1 LLKIISYEL
10 KSDEETNKEEII
22 INENVKTV
30 KVKKQKPLTEEQR
43 EKQRINMRN
52 YYLAR
57 KNDPDYIERQRL
69 SSKTHYYKHKQEVLE
84 RMKKYQLNKLELAR
98 IEALH
103 ELQQERLIDLHTG
116 DISQEDYDKLQDKIN
131 NKLAHFHLSS

>member
-1 LLKIISYEL
+1 ME
-10 KSDEETNKEEII
+10 NKEEII

-69 SSKTHYYKHKQEVLE
+69 SSKTHYYKHRQEVLE
-84 RMKKYQLNKLELAR
+84 RMKRYQLNKLELAQ
-98 IEALH
+98 IEMLH
-103 ELQQERLIDLHTG
+103 EIQQERSIDLMTG

>member
-1 LLKIISYEL
+1 ME
-10 KSDEETNKEEII
+10 NKEEII

-69 SSKTHYYKHKQEVLE
+69 SSKTHYYKHRQEVLE
-84 RMKKYQLNKLELAR
+84 RMKRYQLNKLELAQ
-98 IEALH
+98 IEMLH
-103 ELQQERLIDLHTG
+103 EIQQERSIDLMTG
-116 DISQEDYDKLQDKIN
+116 DISQEDYDKLQQKIN
-131 NKLAHFHLSS
+131 DKLAHFHLSC